1 MCCTLT
7 RCVTHKLSLTAVIF
21 YNGLGPECNTRSK
34 QCLAMNVQNIHTVKV
49 AAETGLFDMMEAHA
63 GARMVAINQ
72 APLLEYHDARLGYQD
87 ER

>member
-1 MCCTLT
+1 MQHTEQT
-7 RCVTHKLSLTAVIF
+7 VPS
-21 YNGLGPECNTRSK
+21 NECAKHTPTK
-34 QCLAMNVQNIHTVKV
+34 IHTVKV